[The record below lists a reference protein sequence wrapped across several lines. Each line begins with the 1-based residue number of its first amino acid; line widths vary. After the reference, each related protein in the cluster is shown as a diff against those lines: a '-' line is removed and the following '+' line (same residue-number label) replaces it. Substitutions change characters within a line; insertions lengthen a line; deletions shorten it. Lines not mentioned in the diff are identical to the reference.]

1 MSLSS
6 VCVVINALRLR
17 KFKTNFKQRNNNSKE
32 NKNIIDEDLNKVIK
46 SKEII
51 KEEKK
56 MNTKKVNIEGMQCN
70 HCKMSVEK
78 ALNSIEGIEKVEVDL
93 EGKKATIET
102 SKEIEN
108 TKIKEVIE
116 EAGFEV
122 IEIK

>member
-78 ALNSIEGIEKVEVDL
+78 ALMSIDGVTKVEVSL
-93 EGKKATIET
+93 ENKNA
-102 SKEIEN
+102 
-108 TKIKEVIE
+108 VIE
-116 EAGFEV
+116 SIVKIDDENIKKVIGEAGFNV
-122 IEIK
+122 K